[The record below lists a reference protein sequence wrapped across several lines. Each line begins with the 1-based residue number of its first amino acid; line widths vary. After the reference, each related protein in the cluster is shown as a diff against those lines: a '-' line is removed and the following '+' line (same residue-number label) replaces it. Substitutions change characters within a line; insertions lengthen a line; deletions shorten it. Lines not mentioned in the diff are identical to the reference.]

1 MAPIRRK
8 TDLARHQAITLDNIL
23 DTVAEQAMGF
33 HFGKPKRIDEKALA
47 VILPI
52 LRDGE
57 IGRDY
62 ITYPEVTDNVI
73 VTDSGIISKVNLE
86 NKTDQKVFIR
96 SGTVFEGKGTQ
107 SRVITRSAILFAGQK
122 VSLDARCVHASHGI
136 HPGSEFGYHGTISL
150 DIERAVYD
158 AGFKPRDQHVYWNR
172 VGASNSAKRA
182 HSSDAVEASSRVE
195 ELDAILASR
204 LVGEELEGEAEQRSE
219 HLHAVNAPPPRPG
232 RITASPAQ
240 TGSGRRSQSR
250 HTIWGD
256 IFGGTFGRP
265 AAGAM
270 PAADSFVAN
279 DTVFTQNLDEILSKV
294 KLHDN
299 QVGIS
304 LITDRGVETIEL
316 FEVRQSWSALH
327 KASVKRMGTELIK
340 EEKEDVFEYKPE
352 RAIEQVTRV
361 LAMDYDANT
370 IYEHKAEGG
379 DRVVI
384 TGLTNAS
391 HIGEVVELGGKVIH
405 LSLLKRAV

>member
-33 HFGKPKRIDEKALA
+33 HFGKPKRIDDKALA

-62 ITYPEVTDNVI
+62 ITYPEVTDNVV
-73 VTDSGIISKVNLE
+73 VTDSGIINNVNLE

-107 SRVITRSAILFAGQK
+107 SRVITRSAILFARQK

-136 HPGSEFGYHGTISL
+136 RPGSEFGYHGTISL

-158 AGFKPRDQHVYWNR
+158 AGWKPRDQHVYWNR

-182 HSSDAVEASSRVE
+182 HSSDVVEGSRSE
-195 ELDAILASR
+195 ELEEVDPSLSSR
-204 LVGEELEGEAEQRSE
+204 LVGEELEGEPEQRSE
-219 HLHAVNAPPPRPG
+219 QRHAIKAPPPRFG
-232 RITASPAQ
+232 RRVAASLGA
-240 TGSGRRSQSR
+240 RRSQSR
-250 HTIWGD
+250 HVIWGES
-256 IFGGTFGRP
+256 FGGAFGV
-265 AAGAM
+265 

-379 DRVVI
+379 DKVVI

>member
-33 HFGKPKRIDEKALA
+33 HFGKPKRVDDKALA

-62 ITYPEVTDNVI
+62 VTYPEVTANVI
-73 VTDSGIISKVNLE
+73 ATDSGNISQVNLE
-86 NKTDQKVFIR
+86 NKTDQKVFLR

-107 SRVITRSAILFAGQK
+107 SRVLTRSAILFAGQK

-136 HPGSEFGYHGTISL
+136 RPGSEFGYHGTISL

-158 AGFKPRDQHVYWNR
+158 AGWKPRDQHAYWNR

-182 HSSDAVEASSRVE
+182 YASDAVEGLRRVE
-195 ELDAILASR
+195 ELHAMLASR
-204 LVGEELEGEAEQRSE
+204 LAGEELEGEAEQRSE
-219 HLHAVNAPPPRPG
+219 HPHAVNAPL
-232 RITASPAQ
+232 TASPAQ
-240 TGSGRRSQSR
+240 RGSGRRSPSR

-256 IFGGTFGRP
+256 IFEGTFGRP

-270 PAADSFVAN
+270 PPADSFVAN

-370 IYEHKAEGG
+370 IYEHKADGG
-379 DRVVI
+379 DKVVI